1 MDNNLINN
9 LSEHENEPDSD
20 SPSESEEVT
29 NLEPEP
35 ARHLNFIPLRETI
48 QRRLRRRNEFEEII
62 RNRINYRTNNT
73 NNFQRII
80 EERNAF
86 EDYIYD
92 ILVNPIII
100 IPHESDSFWDPVVVS
115 LNNLDE
121 LETVVCEK
129 IECLICTD
137 KYDTFK
143 KVKCCNNKICLD
155 CASNWFERSVFC
167 PFCKH
172 DQRETSDLL
181 PKRKTPVL
189 P

>member
-9 LSEHENEPDSD
+9 LNENEPD
-20 SPSESEEVT
+20 SPSESEEIPI
-29 NLEPEP
+29 LEREPE
-35 ARHLNFIPLRETI
+35 LNIIPLRETI
-48 QRRLRRRNEFEEII
+48 QRRLRRRVEFEEII
-62 RNRINYRTNNT
+62 RNRNHYNT
-73 NNFQRII
+73 IV

-86 EDYIYD
+86 ENYIYD
-92 ILVNPIII
+92 ILVNPIMI
-100 IPHESDSFWDPVVVS
+100 IPHESDSFWDPVIIS

-121 LETVVCEK
+121 LETIVCEK

-137 KYDTFK
+137 KFDTFK

-172 DQRETSDLL
+172 DQRET
-181 PKRKTPVL
+181 PVL
-189 P
+189 PQHETSDLSEHEESS